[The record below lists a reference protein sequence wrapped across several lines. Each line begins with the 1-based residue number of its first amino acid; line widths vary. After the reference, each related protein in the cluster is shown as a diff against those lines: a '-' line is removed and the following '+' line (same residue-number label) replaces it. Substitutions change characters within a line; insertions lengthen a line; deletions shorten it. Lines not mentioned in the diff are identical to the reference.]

1 MDDSRTE
8 YVENVLLET
17 KVAEKEMI
25 ENKVV
30 CKCCPFCVSEHR
42 TKRPLYLQFFSL
54 LCFLISTASLLE
66 SIKMKFLVS
75 ISKRTF
81 VIFLLF

>member
-8 YVENVLLET
+8 YVEKVLLET
-17 KVAEKEMI
+17 KVAENEKI

-30 CKCCPFCVSEHR
+30 CKCCPFCASEHR

-54 LCFLISTASLLE
+54 FCFLIPTDFLLE
-66 SIKMKFLVS
+66 FMKMKFLVT
-75 ISKRTF
+75 INKRTF
-81 VIFLLF
+81 LIFL